1 MSHLVPINSISD
13 LRVIAEDV
21 AKSRLFGVQ
30 TTEEA
35 MALMLI
41 AQAEGLHPAVAI
53 QEFDIIQGK
62 PARKTTALLARFQ
75 EMGGKVTWKAHTDEK
90 VVGLFEYKGTALE
103 VEWTLNRAKN
113 TMYWDTK
120 EKKMVPLAGKFNW
133 KNYPRQMLR
142 ARVIAEGIRAVC
154 PRAIG
159 GLMVVEEAQDA
170 IDPPSNVIDVTP
182 TEKPAPKAAW
192 TEELKAGAKEAAESG
207 TAAYNAWWKK
217 QTDEFRAGAIN
228 SEEHIAFKETAG
240 KASAAKRAA
249 AAQQPAQQPEGA
261 QS

>member
-1 MSHLVPINSISD
+1 MSALVPITSIGD
-13 LRVIAEDV
+13 LRILAEDV

-75 EMGGKVTWKAHTDEK
+75 EMGGKVTWKVHTDAK
-90 VVGLFEYKGTALE
+90 VVGLFEYKGTSLE
-103 VEWTLNRAKN
+103 VEWTMERATK
-113 TMYWDTK
+113 TQYWDTK
-120 EKKMVPLAGKFNW
+120 EKAMRPLSSKFNW
-133 KNYPRQMLR
+133 KSYPRQMLR

-170 IDPPSNVIDVTP
+170 IDPPIDVIP
-182 TEKPAPKAAW
+182 VEKPAAPQQEVW
-192 TEELKAGAKEAAESG
+192 TEELKLAALAASDSG
-207 TAAYNAWWKK
+207 KAAYSAWWKK
-217 QTDEFRAGAIN
+217 QSEEFRSAAITTN
-228 SEEHIAFKETAG
+228 EHAEFKAAAE
-240 KASAAKRAA
+240 KASASKRAA
-249 AAQQPAQQPEGA
+249 AAEQPAPQEA
-261 QS
+261 A